1 MLAGRIVRT
10 SDAPSSATQQM
21 WRRRVAK
28 SSRWLHIYVSM
39 VSCVIVL
46 FFAVTG
52 ITLNHPEW
60 FADAERTTQVAG
72 QLEIAWM
79 NQGSADVAKFEV
91 VEYLRRI
98 HGLRGAVSDF
108 VADDAQASLSF
119 KGPGYLAD
127 VLIDRTTGLYELT
140 ETRLGM
146 VAIANDLHKGRDA
159 GPVWKAGIDVSAG
172 LLAFIALS
180 GLVMLYFMHRHRVT
194 GFLLLGIGGV
204 ATYAAY
210 VVWVP

>member
-10 SDAPSSATQQM
+10 SDVAPSASQQV

-46 FFAVTG
+46 FFSVTG
-52 ITLNHPEW
+52 VTLNHPEW

-72 QLEIAWM
+72 QLEMAWM
-79 NQGSADVAKFEV
+79 KTGSAEVAKFEV

-108 VADDAQASLSF
+108 VADDQQASLSF

-159 GPVWKAGIDVSAG
+159 GPVWKAGIDLSAG

-204 ATYAAY
+204 ATYIAY
-210 VVWVP
+210 LVWVP

>member
-1 MLAGRIVRT
+1 
-10 SDAPSSATQQM
+10 
-21 WRRRVAK
+21 
-28 SSRWLHIYVSM
+28 
-39 VSCVIVL
+39 
-46 FFAVTG
+46 
-52 ITLNHPEW
+52 
-60 FADAERTTQVAG
+60 
-72 QLEIAWM
+72 
-79 NQGSADVAKFEV
+79 V

-108 VADDAQASLSF
+108 VADDQQASLSF

-146 VAIANDLHKGRDA
+146 VAIANDLHKGRDSGA
-159 GPVWKAGIDVSAG
+159 VWKAGIDLSAG

>member
-1 MLAGRIVRT
+1 MLAGRIVKT
-10 SDAPSSATQQM
+10 SDLPASASQLV

-28 SSRWLHIYVSM
+28 GSRWLHIYVSM

-52 ITLNHPEW
+52 MTLNHPEW

-72 QLEIAWM
+72 QLEMDWM
-79 NQGSADVAKFEV
+79 RAGSADVARFEV

-98 HGLRGAVSDF
+98 HGLRGSVGD
-108 VADDAQASLSF
+108 VLVDDQQVTLAFQ
-119 KGPGYLAD
+119 GPGYLAD
-127 VLIDRTTGLYELT
+127 VLVDRTTGLYEVT

-159 GPVWKAGIDVSAG
+159 GPVWKAGIDLSAG
-172 LLAFIALS
+172 FLAFIAFT
-180 GLVMLYFMHRHRVT
+180 GLVLLYFVHRHRVT
-194 GFLLLGIGGV
+194 GFLLLGMGGM
-204 ATYAAY
+204 ATYLVY
-210 VVWVP
+210 LFFVP